1 MFKKQIHML
10 LHSVQHLVFNFFFKF
25 GIMNYTKAAKNM
37 TLSPTLP
44 VTHHTGLGNVN
55 ILDWHLI

>member
-1 MFKKQIHML
+1 ML